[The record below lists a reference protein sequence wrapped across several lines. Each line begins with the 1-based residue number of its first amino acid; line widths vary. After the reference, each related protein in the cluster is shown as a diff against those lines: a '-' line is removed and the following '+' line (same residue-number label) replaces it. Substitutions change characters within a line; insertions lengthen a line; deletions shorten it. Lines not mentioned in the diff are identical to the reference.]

1 MATVIDPEDA
11 IDAGGVV
18 AGVNAWLATA
28 LDQIDQDVR
37 LGHLSKLS
45 AESYLALKDRM
56 PAEMQQKTGIRLAM
70 AFLARE
76 SEVIESD
83 AWQEIVFADGTG
95 QTDAQVRAKVDA
107 AKAAIRAAM
116 GQ

>member
-1 MATVIDPEDA
+1 MPTLIDPEDA

-18 AGVNAWLATA
+18 AGVNAWLSTA
-28 LDQIDQDVR
+28 LGQIDQDVR
-37 LGHLSKLS
+37 LGQLSRFS
-45 AESYLALKDRM
+45 AESYLALREQM
-56 PAEMQQKTGIRLAM
+56 PPEMQTKTGIRLAM

-76 SEVIESD
+76 AEVIESD

-95 QTDAQVRAKVDA
+95 QTDEQVRAKVDA